1 MGTKSACNKLLL
13 PQKRCG
19 IPSKK
24 NVPGIGIGRDG
35 CRTPMQWNSSEFA
48 GFSAVEPWL
57 PLANNFREE
66 NVATS
71 RDDKYS
77 LFRLYRRLINL
88 RRSHIALTVLFFREW
103 RDDRLLIALNM
114 GCQPSAIS
122 FAGQRLS
129 GFVLLST
136 FADREGEAVAD
147 TVDLRGNEGLVVTIS
162 PSNFRN

>member
-1 MGTKSACNKLLL
+1 
-13 PQKRCG
+13 
-19 IPSKK
+19 
-24 NVPGIGIGRDG
+24 
-35 CRTPMQWNSSEFA
+35 MQWNLSEFA

-88 RRSHIALTVLFFREW
+88 RRSHIALTEGTYRPVAPDGDLLLFFREW

>member
-1 MGTKSACNKLLL
+1 MPDT
-13 PQKRCG
+13 
-19 IPSKK
+19 
-24 NVPGIGIGRDG
+24 D
-35 CRTPMQWNSSEFA
+35 
-48 GFSAVEPWL
+48 AVEFVGICWL
-57 PLANNFREE
+57 LGRRTVATLGNNFREQ

-88 RRSHIALTVLFFREW
+88 RRSHIALTEGTYRPVAPDGDLLLFFREW

-147 TVDLRGNEGLVVTIS
+147 TVDLRGNEGAGGD
-162 PSNFRN
+162 N